1 MPCKCRAGGHALGSS
16 RNVTPELQCEGRAME
31 HVAQPRLLWVKQGS
45 QVSPRAVMR
54 VGVHWLSPPFR
65 WVHSAQRRHQGW
77 PGASFLWGSP
87 IVA

>member
-1 MPCKCRAGGHALGSS
+1 MPRKCGAGGHALESS

-31 HVAQPRLLWVKQGS
+31 HVVQPRLLWVKQGS

-65 WVHSAQRRHQGW
+65 RVHSAQRRH
-77 PGASFLWGSP
+77 
-87 IVA
+87 